1 MNDGTFQQVYAVPN
15 ARTFNDNEILS
26 FQTIMEG
33 YTLNISG
40 AGAASRINSTCN
52 VYAQEA
58 IIEIPL
64 RRYARRR
71 LQEGTVTKNQVKFS
85 MEWSSMHVNLSTYT
99 TKFGQFINDNLMNL
113 TADLQSGGLN
123 VSESFT
129 LTRIQVNRA
138 PSSSPTSSI
147 VPSSSPSL
155 MPTMQLPSLVPSP
168 SPSEFP
174 SSDPTSS
181 PSLAPSTTSPSIA
194 PTNGIVVPGGINTT
208 VLVVILVAL
217 FIIVALVV
225 ALIFRHRKRVRE
237 QDFQAA
243 MAAGQ
248 PAESHNNSEGL
259 SERFKRLSI
268 KTGAAALF
276 SGSDAAPRSDDNH
289 GLISPNES
297 LLSNQSLLSE
307 GMNHGA
313 ESVDEADRTHQIAD
327 EFDQYKDQNLEM
339 VRNGVEDNVK
349 NTDGMMSQA
358 MTLALMGDDDPVADS
373 SDLFWGGT
381 GDATEIEASALCEVN
396 DFLKRKDG
404 AGVEER

>member
-1 MNDGTFQQVYAVPN
+1 
-15 ARTFNDNEILS
+15 
-26 FQTIMEG
+26 
-33 YTLNISG
+33 
-40 AGAASRINSTCN
+40 
-52 VYAQEA
+52 
-58 IIEIPL
+58 
-64 RRYARRR
+64 
-71 LQEGTVTKNQVKFS
+71 
-85 MEWSSMHVNLSTYT
+85 
-99 TKFGQFINDNLMNL
+99 
-113 TADLQSGGLN
+113 
-123 VSESFT
+123 
-129 LTRIQVNRA
+129 
-138 PSSSPTSSI
+138 
-147 VPSSSPSL
+147 
-155 MPTMQLPSLVPSP
+155 
-168 SPSEFP
+168 
-174 SSDPTSS
+174 
-181 PSLAPSTTSPSIA
+181 
-194 PTNGIVVPGGINTT
+194 
-208 VLVVILVAL
+208 
-217 FIIVALVV
+217 
-225 ALIFRHRKRVRE
+225 
-237 QDFQAA
+237 

-404 AGVEER
+404 AGVEERRNFMQETMNKMVASVRHGVVEPGEASRTIHECAAMLGLELATEIPENTVIVTGLRKNSTKSHLEAAFREFGDIDDAAVASAARGFGLVRFLSPQSANRTMNKFREGEIVVQDVAVIVKVLKSDSGNSGNGGMQA